1 MKRSTFCLAFSHAI
15 VTNRKLV
22 LKTKHYNSVISDDLF
37 LSISRGTCAYRAK
50 HHRGEDI
57 NSYLKSSIVDSLYQ
71 ETLESVG
78 EASQPKLRYLE
89 WYIQ

>member
-1 MKRSTFCLAFSHAI
+1 MRI
-15 VTNRKLV
+15 V
-22 LKTKHYNSVISDDLF
+22 
-37 LSISRGTCAYRAK
+37 K

-78 EASQPKLRYLE
+78 EASHQNLDILNGTYNKIFVTATDLRANLLTRM
-89 WYIQ
+89 IRHLHL